1 MKRNPL
7 VMQVGAKYSNLSLSK
22 WLGSKNQGGI
32 RYSGRFPKIG
42 KVAVVLTTT
51 PDAIYG
57 DELGSGLVKYV
68 GEGQS
73 GNQRLERGNR
83 VLTWCYFKGEPVHA
97 FKRLEK
103 NQFEY
108 LGRYRVGGVSA
119 RAEPDRT
126 HRSRGV
132 FIFRL
137 EPAHG

>member
-1 MKRNPL
+1 MEALTGFERGHTYGNAGIS
-7 VMQVGAKYSNLSLSK
+7 VA
-22 WLGSKNQGGI
+22 LGTKHQGGI
-32 RYSGRFPKIG
+32 RYSGNFPDVRE
-42 KVAVVLTTT
+42 VAVILTTT
-51 PDAIYG
+51 RDAIYR
-57 DELGSGLVKYV
+57 DEVNARVVNYV

-83 VLTWCYFKGEPVHA
+83 VLTWCYFEGKPVHA

-103 NQFEY
+103 NRFEY

-126 HRSRGV
+126 RRSRGV
-132 FIFRL
+132 FVFRL